1 MTDHDLACLKRAY
14 PDLPGAEPPAAT
26 VARLQAAYAEED
38 SATPSRATGGQRQ
51 GGRRPSR
58 RTGLLAIGLV
68 VISGTAVA
76 ASTGG
81 WDPQLGTP
89 GRGDRP
95 RAAATPVPAE
105 QLAALAVLR
114 RPQTDRDRGP
124 LVRIALRSLDR
135 SLANGVH
142 VEAIRVIDQGRRSAT
157 ILIPAE
163 RTGPYEPRYANLA
176 ARDVLCLHTVAF
188 VAPTTVTAGGRRR
201 RVGGGYG
208 GGGTCGTTST
218 LRTTGIRAGAGDNAG
233 RVMTGPVDYEH
244 GPLTHYATLVP
255 DGVAKVTINLRRGRT
270 VTVPVRDNV
279 YRFAVPGI
287 QSQLGT
293 IWYDAAGTRIDHR
306 ARP

>member
-1 MTDHDLACLKRAY
+1 MTDSDLTRLKHAY
-14 PDLPGAEPPAAT
+14 PTLPGADPPEAT
-26 VARLQAAYAEED
+26 VSRLQAAYADE
-38 SATPSRATGGQRQ
+38 ARATWSTPPVGQRQ
-51 GGRRPSR
+51 GRRRPSR

-68 VISGTAVA
+68 VVSGTAVA
-76 ASTGG
+76 ASTSG
-81 WDPQLGTP
+81 WHPQLGTP

-95 RAAATPVPAE
+95 RAAATAVPAE

-124 LVRIALRSLDR
+124 LVRIALRRLDR

-142 VEAIRVIDQGRRSAT
+142 VDAIRVIEQGRRSAT

-176 ARDVLCLHTVAF
+176 ARDVLCLHTVAY
-188 VAPTTVTAGGRRR
+188 TERTAATGARGQ
-201 RVGGGYG
+201 RVGGGYV
-208 GGGTCGTTST
+208 GGGTCATTAT
-218 LRTTGIRAGAGDNAG
+218 LTTTGIRTGAGDSAG
-233 RVMTGPVDYEH
+233 RVTTGPVDYEN
-244 GPLTHYATLVP
+244 GPLTRYVTLVP
-255 DGVAKVTINLRRGRT
+255 DGVAKVTINLRHGRT

-279 YRFAVPGI
+279 YRFSVPGI

-293 IWYDAAGTRIDHR
+293 IWYDAAGRRIDHR